1 MENTVKKGDRLST
14 EITDINNL
22 GCGIG
27 HAPDGRVIFIKGA
40 VTGDVVNCE
49 IIKVNS
55 SFLVGRLLETTRLS
69 ECREDGFCQAPLS
82 CGGCVYRHVT
92 YEHEREIK
100 RGFVKAAF
108 AKAGLRDVT
117 VLPVRS
123 TDKTA
128 GYRNKAQYPVAKTK
142 NGTRAGFFASKTHN
156 IVPAEDCSLQ
166 NAAFAP
172 IVKEICRFA
181 DEYGISAY
189 DEQSGNGILRHIY
202 LRIAE
207 KTGEIMLCLV
217 INKDKLSHSEDFV
230 SIIREKFPGVVGIL
244 LSINKKNTNV
254 VLGDKFVTLFGRDY
268 IEDELCGLRF
278 RVSADSF
285 YQVNRDG
292 AEMLYRLAAEL
303 ADLKGGEVLM
313 DLYCGTGTIGLS
325 MASRVKKLIGIEV
338 VSAAVDC
345 ARENAARNGIE
356 NAEFF
361 CADAGDRE
369 TILRAA
375 GGVRPDVVVID
386 PPRKGSTKELV
397 DCLASLGVP
406 KIVYVSCDP
415 TTLARDCAWFREA
428 GYMIGDVTPVDMF
441 PRTGHVE
448 SVVCLTRH
456 NELQPCG
463 CVN

>member
-1 MENTVKKGDRLST
+1 MQNTVKKGDIFKT

-22 GCGIG
+22 GAGIG

-40 VTGDVVNCE
+40 VTKDIALCE

-55 SFLVGRLLETTRLS
+55 SFLVGRLTEIES
-69 ECREDGFCQAPLS
+69 PSPYREDGFCDAPLS
-82 CGGCVYRHVT
+82 CGGCVYRHVS
-92 YEHEREIK
+92 YSHERELK
-100 RGFVKAAF
+100 RGTVKAAF
-108 AKAGLRDVT
+108 MKAGLPEVE

-123 TDKTA
+123 TERTC

-142 NGTRAGFFASKTHN
+142 SGVRAGFFAPKTHS

-166 NAAFAP
+166 NAAFSP
-172 IVKEICRFA
+172 IVKAVCRFA
-181 DEYGISAY
+181 DTHTISVY
-189 DEQSGNGILRHIY
+189 DEESGRGLLRHIY
-202 LRIAE
+202 LRVGE

-217 INKDKLSHSEDFV
+217 INGDVLPHSDKFV
-230 SIIREKFPGVVGIL
+230 KEMRESFPEIVGIL
-244 LSINKKNTNV
+244 LSVNKKNTNV
-254 VLGDKFVTLFGRDY
+254 VLGDRYVTLFGRDY

-292 AEMLYRLAAEL
+292 AEMLYTLAGEL
-303 ADLKGGEVLM
+303 ADLRGGEVLM

-325 MASRVKKLIGIEV
+325 MAKKAGKLIGIEV
-338 VSAAVDC
+338 VSAAVEC
-345 ARENAARNGIE
+345 ARENAKRNGVA

-369 TILRAA
+369 TILKAA

-386 PPRKGSTKELV
+386 PPRKGSTKALV
-397 DCLASLGVP
+397 ECLASLDVP
-406 KIVYVSCDP
+406 RVVYVSCDP
-415 TTLARDCAWFREA
+415 NTLARDCVWFKEA
-428 GYMIGDVTPVDMF
+428 GYTIGEVTPVDMF

-448 SVVCLTRH
+448 SVVCLTK
-456 NELQPCG
+456 N
-463 CVN
+463 N

>member
-1 MENTVKKGDRLST
+1 MENTIKKGDRFST
-14 EITDINNL
+14 EITEINNL

-40 VTGDVVNCE
+40 VTGDVVECE
-49 IIKVNS
+49 IIKVNT

-69 ECREDGFCQAPLS
+69 SCREDGFCTAPLA

-92 YEHEREIK
+92 YEHERELK

-108 AKAGLRDVT
+108 AKAGLREVNI
-117 VLPVRS
+117 LPVRS
-123 TDKTA
+123 TEKTS

-142 NGTRAGFFASKTHN
+142 NGTRAGFFAPKTHN

-166 NAAFAP
+166 NAQFAP
-172 IVKEICRFA
+172 IVKAVCQFA
-181 DEYGISAY
+181 DKYGITAY
-189 DEQSGNGILRHIY
+189 DEQSGKGVLRHIY
-202 LRIAE
+202 LRIGE
-207 KTGEIMLCLV
+207 RTGEIMLCLV
-217 INKDKLSHSEDFV
+217 INGDNLSHSAELV
-230 SIIREKFPGVVGIL
+230 NEMREKFPNIVGIL

-254 VLGDKFVTLFGRDY
+254 VLGDKFVTLYGRDY

-292 AEMLYRLAAEL
+292 AELLYTLASEL
-303 ADLKGGEVLM
+303 ADLRGGEVLM

-325 MASRVKKLIGIEV
+325 MASKAKKLIGIEV
-338 VSAAVDC
+338 VSAAVEC
-345 ARENAARNGIE
+345 ARENAARNGVA

-375 GGVRPDVVVID
+375 GGTRPDVVVID

-397 DCLASLGVP
+397 ECLASLEVP

-415 TTLARDCAWFREA
+415 TTLARDCAWFSEA
-428 GYMIGDVTPVDMF
+428 GYSIGNVTPVDMF

-448 SVVCLTRH
+448 SVVCLERK
-456 NELQPCG
+456 EK
-463 CVN
+463 

>member
-1 MENTVKKGDRLST
+1 MADSIKKGDRLRT

-22 GCGIG
+22 GAGIG

-40 VTGDVVNCE
+40 VTGDTVECE
-49 IIKVNS
+49 IIKVNT
-55 SFLVGRLLETTRLS
+55 SFLVGRLLETICLS
-69 ECREDGFCQAPLS
+69 NCREDGFCTAPLA

-92 YEHEREIK
+92 YAHEQELK

-108 AKAGLRDVT
+108 AKAGLRDVR
-117 VLPVRS
+117 VLPVLS
-123 TDKTA
+123 TEKTK
-128 GYRNKAQYPVAKTK
+128 GYRNKAQYPVARTK
-142 NGTRAGFFASKTHN
+142 NGTRAGFFAPKTHN

-166 NAAFAP
+166 NEQFAP
-172 IVKEICRFA
+172 IVKAVCRFA
-181 DEYGISAY
+181 DKYDISAY
-189 DEQSGNGILRHIY
+189 DEQSGKGLLRHIY
-202 LRIAE
+202 LRIGE
-207 KTGEIMLCLV
+207 RTGEIMLCLV
-217 INKDKLSHSEDFV
+217 INGDELSHSDELV
-230 SIIREKFPGVVGIL
+230 REMSEKFPNIVGIL

-254 VLGDKFVTLFGRDY
+254 VLGDRFITLFGRDY
-268 IEDELCGLRF
+268 IKDELCGLTF

-292 AEMLYRLAAEL
+292 AEMLYTLAGEL
-303 ADLKGGEVLM
+303 ADLRGGEALM

-325 MASRVKKLIGIEV
+325 MASKAKRLIGIEV
-338 VSAAVDC
+338 VEAAVEC
-345 ARENAARNGIE
+345 AKENAARNGIE

-375 GGVRPDVVVID
+375 GGVRPDVVIID

-397 DCLASLGVP
+397 GCLASLKVP

-415 TTLARDCAWFREA
+415 NTLARDCAWFSEA
-428 GYMIGDVTPVDMF
+428 GYTLGDVHPVDMF

-448 SVVCLTRH
+448 SVVCLTRK
-456 NELQPCG
+456 
-463 CVN
+463 